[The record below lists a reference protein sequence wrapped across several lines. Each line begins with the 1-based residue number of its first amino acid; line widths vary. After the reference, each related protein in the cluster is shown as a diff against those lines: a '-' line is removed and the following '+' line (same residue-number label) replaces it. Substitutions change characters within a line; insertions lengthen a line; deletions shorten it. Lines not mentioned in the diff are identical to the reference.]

1 MRESYD
7 PRVSQASGMVSVQAK
22 CTIAEALQ
30 LLRDRAL
37 VSGKSVNEIAEAT
50 VERHISFGPTI

>member
-1 MRESYD
+1 MGKIYD

-30 LLRDRAL
+30 LLEDRAAVAGQS
-37 VSGKSVNEIAEAT
+37 VSEIAAAT
-50 VERHISFGPTI
+50 VERRITFASTI

>member
-7 PRVSQASGMVSVQAK
+7 PRVSQASGMVSVQAQ
-22 CTIAEALQ
+22 CSIAEALQ

-37 VSGKSVNEIAEAT
+37 VTGRSVNEIARDT

>member
-1 MRESYD
+1 MATSYD

-30 LLRDRAL
+30 MLEDRAVVAGQSL
-37 VSGKSVNEIAEAT
+37 SEIAEAT
-50 VERHISFGPTI
+50 VERRITFASTI